1 MTKPSQVGKET
12 INAESP
18 PSVLHEAEKLA
29 HTLDEVCEFHKGE
42 FIGLDFRYQEM
53 PVVALLQPEL
63 WPGNNMTEPQ
73 GTSKD
78 VKDHSLHKK

>member
-1 MTKPSQVGKET
+1 MGKET

-63 WPGNNMTEPQ
+63 
-73 GTSKD
+73 
-78 VKDHSLHKK
+78 